1 MKYMKTENNTNR
13 LELRFEPE
21 TRFDLE
27 ARVNPEARDRDN
39 AAFTRLRERLLTTLL
54 AQTPDTYRRDYIE
67 NAITEAEALA
77 WATAHPLLVFPAL
90 AEEKALEAS
99 KRADRQE
106 TIRRKSEG
114 FLRRAA

>member
-1 MKYMKTENNTNR
+1 MKYMKTENTINR
-13 LELRFEPE
+13 LEPKFEPDVRFE
-21 TRFDLE
+21 L
-27 ARVNPEARDRDN
+27 EARDRNN

-54 AQTPDTYRRDYIE
+54 AQTPDTYRRDYVE
-67 NAITEAEALA
+67 NAVTEAEALA

-90 AEEKALEAS
+90 AEEKALEAN